1 MNPTVS
7 HNLNGPGRGLPLQ
20 GQTTSEVPESTR
32 PSSSPVQSPLGTP
45 TPTPSA
51 VEPLTLDSLSLQER
65 TAPTSS
71 TTSTSAS
78 NANSSELSFFRR
90 WSSNW
95 VAARRRFED
104 PEEGIH
110 GELGLRPLHIS
121 SESLIDFVFVHGLKG
136 GSVKTWRKGTDPRY
150 FWPKYWLPL
159 EHGFENASI
168 HSFGY
173 DSDWGAARQSI
184 LNVQDFGKALFEELR
199 TSHHLRNHSPVC
211 LPFVPFLGHVLTM
224 LLVTHHFNW
233 PLHGR
238 TGHQTGTYGL
248 SNIHDEY

>member
-1 MNPTVS
+1 MMENPTFS
-7 HNLNGPGRGLPLQ
+7 HNLNGLGRGLLLPTP

-32 PSSSPVQSPLGTP
+32 PLSPPVQSPLGTP
-45 TPTPSA
+45 ST
-51 VEPLTLDSLSLQER
+51 VEPFTLDGLSLQEG
-65 TAPTSS
+65 TPPTSS
-71 TTSTSAS
+71 TNTS
-78 NANSSELSFFRR
+78 NANPSEPSSFRR

-95 VAARRRFED
+95 VPAKRRSENT
-104 PEEGIH
+104 EEGIH
-110 GELGLRPLHIS
+110 GKLGLRPLHIS
-121 SESLIDFVFVHGLKG
+121 SESLIDLVLVHGLKG

-199 TSHHLRNHSPVC
+199 TSHHLRNHSPVS

-224 LLVTHHFNW
+224 LLVAHHFNR
-233 PLHGR
+233 PFHGR
-238 TGHQTGTYGL
+238 TSHQTGTYGL
-248 SNIHDEY
+248 SNLHDEY